1 MDFKEGVGAMIE
13 KYFNGVIEQV
23 YHRIGNAEK
32 NIVMASYNNDFSVSG
47 LENKKR
53 YQEDDNVFFACC
65 ELRYEKL
72 SGAYAPFL
80 DIICDMFRQFVK
92 GDFDSFLR
100 ECKTY
105 ELHRSLFLGYY
116 EDGVCKREEGV
127 LLNEVEYEQRRMTD
141 AIVAMLKKLTEY
153 RPILIVIN
161 RFQLVGRSSMELI
174 YRLVTDPS
182 SKIGIV
188 LGVNEMQPRLDT
200 ANDVWDAI
208 VEKLEDSSQIY
219 HIGSSGKYRDRE
231 KAEDIAEDKNYAH
244 MLRKVETILSFLD
257 CDQAKFYLQKLEYK
271 LKFEDIFIEEVTL
284 RNFYLLYTRTAIMRA
299 ELSKALEM
307 VDSAMRLPSVRK
319 DLFYRSECAF
329 LKGTCLMYQG
339 KLQQAEMYAQYAKEE
354 AEKSGNEKQIF
365 KAELL
370 SVMARMSGWY
380 NIFFCVQDIPI
391 DEGLI
396 EKLMQNN
403 YRNHLAHIYIYAYDN
418 RPEMVAR
425 AYRSEAS
432 LLYFSKGVALAKEI
446 GNEQL
451 VYDAYQKNIMLA
463 ATNGMNEIAMLYS
476 VRTYQ
481 FMKSRDDIYEGR
493 ILSGIGYNLSAMGK
507 NQLAENYYNRA
518 IEVFYHLRLP
528 EDIAEVFYNRALNYI
543 MQEKYARAEHDLLM
557 AMKVIEKLHLN
568 SLRVCNLSKLYG
580 LLALVSIM
588 QQDRFNCERYLLNC
602 RQFLNYIIEK
612 EKDNENEEII
622 HDYAKC
628 DDDMFLYMFSTAML
642 NRMDG
647 RQEDALAGFEQAERF
662 LLQAEGNQF
671 FSYRLFRKE
680 RMTLFEEMGRSE
692 RCQIERATLL
702 QHEEINAQ
710 AARLLP
716 MNLLQEI
723 DLGEHPETCAV
734 QEEDIELL
742 IKQEGLF
749 QDYATSRRQMEFIST
764 WQKLIDVSGS
774 NVEAMV
780 QNAFNTFMNHFSLD
794 CALYICY
801 HEDGAHVLYNDT
813 KCEMTQEVIEGIGNT
828 MLEYP
833 EGFAVSKISD
843 SFLEHQDTIG
853 YFGVDDVCSFVAV
866 PFMKNGKLTSLL
878 ITYVSMKDNWHGSI
892 ERYMLNE
899 DDLRIYSLLFRE
911 MEYSIN
917 RMEANDKIYMMNR
930 KLQEAAVTDLL
941 TGIYNRAGMYE
952 EIQKMIECYSM
963 SKKAH
968 HVGLM
973 FIDLDNFKHYN
984 DTFGHDVGD
993 LILKEMAKIFQKA
1006 SKGRGFVARYGGD
1019 EFIMIL
1025 NTDDHE
1031 ILENIAKGIYEKI
1044 NATQGFQQ
1052 QIEKYLGHAITTTE
1066 KSRITCSIGIA
1077 SAGDVRKE
1085 EDINELIRSADEILY
1100 KVKTGEKGHYA
1111 FL

>member
-1 MDFKEGVGAMIE
+1 
-13 KYFNGVIEQV
+13 
-23 YHRIGNAEK
+23 
-32 NIVMASYNNDFSVSG
+32 
-47 LENKKR
+47 
-53 YQEDDNVFFACC
+53 
-65 ELRYEKL
+65 
-72 SGAYAPFL
+72 
-80 DIICDMFRQFVK
+80 
-92 GDFDSFLR
+92 
-100 ECKTY
+100 
-105 ELHRSLFLGYY
+105 
-116 EDGVCKREEGV
+116 
-127 LLNEVEYEQRRMTD
+127 
-141 AIVAMLKKLTEY
+141 
-153 RPILIVIN
+153 
-161 RFQLVGRSSMELI
+161 
-174 YRLVTDPS
+174 
-182 SKIGIV
+182 
-188 LGVNEMQPRLDT
+188 
-200 ANDVWDAI
+200 
-208 VEKLEDSSQIY
+208 
-219 HIGSSGKYRDRE
+219 
-231 KAEDIAEDKNYAH
+231 
-244 MLRKVETILSFLD
+244 
-257 CDQAKFYLQKLEYK
+257 
-271 LKFEDIFIEEVTL
+271 
-284 RNFYLLYTRTAIMRA
+284 
-299 ELSKALEM
+299 
-307 VDSAMRLPSVRK
+307 
-319 DLFYRSECAF
+319 
-329 LKGTCLMYQG
+329 
-339 KLQQAEMYAQYAKEE
+339 
-354 AEKSGNEKQIF
+354 
-365 KAELL
+365 
-370 SVMARMSGWY
+370 
-380 NIFFCVQDIPI
+380 
-391 DEGLI
+391 
-396 EKLMQNN
+396 
-403 YRNHLAHIYIYAYDN
+403 
-418 RPEMVAR
+418 
-425 AYRSEAS
+425 
-432 LLYFSKGVALAKEI
+432 
-446 GNEQL
+446 
-451 VYDAYQKNIMLA
+451 
-463 ATNGMNEIAMLYS
+463 
-476 VRTYQ
+476 
-481 FMKSRDDIYEGR
+481 
-493 ILSGIGYNLSAMGK
+493 
-507 NQLAENYYNRA
+507 
-518 IEVFYHLRLP
+518 
-528 EDIAEVFYNRALNYI
+528 
-543 MQEKYARAEHDLLM
+543 
-557 AMKVIEKLHLN
+557 
-568 SLRVCNLSKLYG
+568 
-580 LLALVSIM
+580 
-588 QQDRFNCERYLLNC
+588 
-602 RQFLNYIIEK
+602 
-612 EKDNENEEII
+612 
-622 HDYAKC
+622 
-628 DDDMFLYMFSTAML
+628 
-642 NRMDG
+642 
-647 RQEDALAGFEQAERF
+647 
-662 LLQAEGNQF
+662 
-671 FSYRLFRKE
+671 
-680 RMTLFEEMGRSE
+680 MTLFEEMGRSE

-813 KCEMTQEVIEGIGNT
+813 KCEMTQEVIEGIVNT

-833 EGFAVSKISD
+833 QGFAVSKISD

-963 SKKAH
+963 SKEVH

-1044 NATQGFQQ
+1044 NATQGFQR
-1052 QIEKYLGHAITTTE
+1052 QIENYLGHAITTTE